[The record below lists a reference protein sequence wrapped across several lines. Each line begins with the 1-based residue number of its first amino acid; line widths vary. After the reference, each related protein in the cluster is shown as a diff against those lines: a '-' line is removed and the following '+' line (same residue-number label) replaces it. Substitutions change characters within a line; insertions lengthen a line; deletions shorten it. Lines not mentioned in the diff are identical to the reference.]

1 MGEKLKAF
9 KRHVSISLNG
19 SKMTVSGSW
28 VFPSRPTMRKVRE
41 ILETT
46 EKGIPVI
53 KLSLA
58 VM

>member
-1 MGEKLKAF
+1 MKAF